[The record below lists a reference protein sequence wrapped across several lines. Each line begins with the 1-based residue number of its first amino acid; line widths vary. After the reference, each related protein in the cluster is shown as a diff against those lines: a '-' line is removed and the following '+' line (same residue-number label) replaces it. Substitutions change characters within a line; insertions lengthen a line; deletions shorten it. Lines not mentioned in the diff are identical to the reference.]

1 MNNCGI
7 SRWDSPDKINAA
19 LKALTEE
26 PIWEVNDDYYEN
38 TILKYYDE
46 KCTNSKAIYEEAKEY
61 IPGGVQHNL
70 AFNKPFP
77 VAFRKAEGAYLYD
90 EDGNKYLDFL
100 QAGGPTILGSNY
112 PVIRNAV
119 IELLNECG
127 PVTGLLHKSEL
138 LLAKEIHKHMPGVE
152 MFRMLGSG
160 TESVMASLRIA
171 RIATGNK
178 RIIKEGGDYHGWSDQ
193 MV

>member
-1 MNNCGI
+1 MTNCGI

-26 PIWEVNDDYYEN
+26 PIWEVDDDYYEN

-90 EDGNKYLDFL
+90 EDGNPD
-100 QAGGPTILGSNY
+100 ANWNH
-112 PVIRNAV
+112 VIKDDS
-119 IELLNECG
+119 
-127 PVTGLLHKSEL
+127 TQT
-138 LLAKEIHKHMPGVE
+138 
-152 MFRMLGSG
+152 
-160 TESVMASLRIA
+160 TE
-171 RIATGNK
+171 
-178 RIIKEGGDYHGWSDQ
+178 
-193 MV
+193 

>member
-1 MNNCGI
+1 MTNCGI

-26 PIWEVNDDYYEN
+26 PIWEVDDDYYEN

-127 PVTGLLHKSEL
+127 PVTGLLHDDG
-138 LLAKEIHKHMPGVE
+138 AAADRGNGRGDVPDAGQRH
-152 MFRMLGSG
+152 
-160 TESVMASLRIA
+160 RI
-171 RIATGNK
+171 R
-178 RIIKEGGDYHGWSDQ
+178 HGLPANRPHRYRKQ
-193 MV
+193 AHH